1 MKKLDMCPVCGSS
14 HHQPAYSAPTTRG
27 QDRKLWVVDECA
39 DCEHQFMNPQ
49 PSWDELQPYYNEGYE
64 PYSPSHG
71 SDTEDATQILIA
83 RRSGRFR
90 HIPIPVGQRLLDVGC
105 GAGFFLRIA
114 KKLGAI
120 EQGVEPSEYAA
131 SVAKQQGLNVFCGTL
146 EDFVAQTSARFDV
159 ITSNHVIEHVPDPVS
174 TLAAMKRLLA
184 PGGFIWIAV
193 PNAAY
198 PPSKALKGLWH
209 SADLPYHLMQF
220 SPKSIAAA
228 GAAAGL
234 KVRLQATESIPRIV
248 EASLGQYFR
257 YRWLLPR
264 KLTQETGA
272 LRFLAKRYAALMDA
286 RCNGEGIITEFV
298 SA

>member
-1 MKKLDMCPVCGSS
+1 
-14 HHQPAYSAPTTRG
+14 
-27 QDRKLWVVDECA
+27 
-39 DCEHQFMNPQ
+39 MNPQ
-49 PSWDELQPYYNEGYE
+49 PTWNELQPYYNEGYD
-64 PYSPSHG
+64 PYDPNHG
-71 SDTEDATQILIA
+71 SDSGDAEEIRIA
-83 RRSGRFR
+83 KQTGRFR
-90 HIPIPVGQRLLDVGC
+90 HIPLPTGKRLLDVGS

-131 SVAKQQGLNVFCGTL
+131 SVAKKQGLNVFCGTL
-146 EDFVAQTSARFDV
+146 EDFVSQTDAKFDI
-159 ITSNHVIEHVPDPVS
+159 ITSNHVIEHVPEPVE

-198 PPSKALKGLWH
+198 PPSKSLRGLWH

-220 SPKSIAAA
+220 SPQSIAKA
-228 GAAAGL
+228 GAEAGL
-234 KVRLQATESIPRIV
+234 KVRHQATESIPRIV

-257 YRWLLPR
+257 YKWMLPR

-272 LRFLAKRYAALMDA
+272 LGPIAKWYARRMDQK
-286 RCNGEGIITEFV
+286 CNGEAVITEFV
-298 SA
+298 SG